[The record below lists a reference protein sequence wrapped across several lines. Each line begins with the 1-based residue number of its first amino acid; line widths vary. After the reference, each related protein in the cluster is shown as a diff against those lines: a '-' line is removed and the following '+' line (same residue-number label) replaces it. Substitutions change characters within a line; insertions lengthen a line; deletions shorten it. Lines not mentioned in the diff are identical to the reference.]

1 MAKHLWKP
9 GVSGNPSG
17 RPKTPDEVKEMLR
30 ALTPKAVQR
39 LGEALDSDDQKL
51 RVTAAQEILNR
62 TLGRPHATL
71 DVNATV
77 DTGQAHLQALVSLT
91 ALAASP
97 KTVEAL
103 TLDATPALAAP
114 LANESDD

>member
-17 RPKTPDEVKEMLR
+17 RPKTPEEVKEMLR

-39 LGEALDSDDQKL
+39 LGEALDGDDQKL

-62 TLGRPHATL
+62 TLGKPHATF
-71 DVNATV
+71 DVRATV
-77 DTGQAHLQALVSLT
+77 DNSHAHLQALVSLT

-97 KTVEAL
+97 KVAKVLTV
-103 TLDATPALAAP
+103 DATPALPTP
-114 LANESDD
+114 LTIESDS